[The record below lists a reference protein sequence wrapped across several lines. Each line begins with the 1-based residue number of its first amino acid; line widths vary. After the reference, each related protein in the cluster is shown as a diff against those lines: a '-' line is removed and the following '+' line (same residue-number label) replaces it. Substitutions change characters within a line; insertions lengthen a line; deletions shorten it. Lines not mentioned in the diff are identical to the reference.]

1 MFNDSDTQDRRQV
14 LAPTPLPRPRPV
26 PEAVVAANA
35 APGRRRWWI
44 GLVVVMV
51 LVGLWLLRRPHVVPG
66 GPGGAARR
74 GAGGPAQAVP
84 VVAGTVAQKNVPIY
98 LDGLGTVEAGNT
110 VTIHARVD
118 GQLDKVAFVEGQ
130 DVHQGDLLAQIDPR
144 PFKAQLEQAQAKKVQ
159 DEAQLANGRVE
170 LQRDTDLRAAKI
182 IAQSDFDAQKYLVDQ
197 YQAAVQADQAAI
209 DNARV
214 QLDYTTITSPLE
226 GRTGVRLV
234 DQGNIIHATDPT
246 GLVVITQ
253 LRPIDVLF
261 TLPEQALAELRR
273 EGMTKAFPVVAV
285 DRDNQTVLDR
295 GHLEVIDNQID
306 TTTATLRLKASFPNA
321 NLQLW
326 PGQFVNA
333 RLLLTTRTNGL
344 VVPAAVIQRGPDGA
358 YAFVIQ
364 PDSTVVIRPVKVA
377 RIEAG
382 EALLDDGLRLGERVV
397 VEGQYRLQAGARIRL
412 AKSATGTEAEP

>member
-14 LAPTPLPRPRPV
+14 LAPTPQPRPRPG
-26 PEAVVAANA
+26 PGAAVAAKP

-44 GLVVVMV
+44 GLVVVAV
-51 LVGLWLLRRPHVVPG
+51 VVGLWVLRRPHVGPG

-74 GAGGPAQAVP
+74 GGGGPAQAVP
-84 VVAGTVAQKNVPIY
+84 VVAGTVVRKDVPIY
-98 LDGLGTVEAGNT
+98 LDGLGTVQAYNT
-110 VTIHARVD
+110 VTVHTRVD
-118 GQLDKVAFVEGQ
+118 GQLEKIAYVEGQ
-130 DVHQGDLLAQIDPR
+130 DVRRGDLLAQIDPR
-144 PFKAQLEQAQAKKVQ
+144 PFKAQLEQAQAKKAQ

-170 LQRDTDLRAAKI
+170 LRRDTDLLASKI

-209 DNARV
+209 DNAQV
-214 QLDYTTITSPLE
+214 QLDYTTITSPLD
-226 GRTGVRLV
+226 GRTGMQLV
-234 DQGNIIHATDPT
+234 DQGNIVHATDTT

-253 LRPIDVLF
+253 LRPIEVIF
-261 TLPEQALAELRR
+261 TLPEQALTELRH
-273 EGMTKAFPVVAV
+273 EGMTKAFPVMAV

-295 GHLEVIDNQID
+295 GHLLVVDNQID
-306 TTTATLRLKASFPNA
+306 TTTATLRLKATFPNA

-344 VVPAAVIQRGPDGA
+344 VVPAAVLQRGPDGA
-358 YAFVIQ
+358 FAFVIK
-364 PDSTVVIRPVKVA
+364 PDATVAIRPVKVA

-382 EALLDDGLRLGERVV
+382 EALIDDGLRLGERVV
-397 VEGQYRLQAGARIRL
+397 VEGQYRLQAGSHIRL
-412 AKSATGTEAEP
+412 AKSAKGSEAEP